1 MATAK
6 STRSAP
12 IRWRRLSPR
21 AWPVSR
27 DRGRTSARSYTATQT
42 VSVRMLKTPKVA
54 AGISRPPTFRCIVFA
69 CSVGNICCPTIKPGK
84 IPVDH
89 IGSTRMTALVSS
101 TCCTVHSLHGSHA
114 APSALSSLPGF
125 LSTQAR
131 FKYLHHVHEHTQP
144 Y

>member
-1 MATAK
+1 MA
-6 STRSAP
+6 
-12 IRWRRLSPR
+12 
-21 AWPVSR
+21 VSR

-101 TCCTVHSLHGSHA
+101 TCCPVHSLHGSHA

-131 FKYLHHVHEHTQP
+131 FKYLRHEHTQP